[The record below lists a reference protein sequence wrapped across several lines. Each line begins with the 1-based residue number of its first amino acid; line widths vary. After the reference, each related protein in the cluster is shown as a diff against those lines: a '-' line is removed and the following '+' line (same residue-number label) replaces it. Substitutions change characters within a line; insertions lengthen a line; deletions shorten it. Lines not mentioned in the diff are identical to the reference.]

1 MKSIKR
7 IALLF
12 SLSVAVSLTSFA
24 QTRIVNTGVLPQG
37 QFIDFGGSYPQGGV
51 VNPSDSLQVS
61 DSIAYFIPVQHTNN
75 VAPYYTWYWNKIGA
89 GTATVTLTF
98 LQSNDNVNWFA
109 VPKGVAMSAYTKT
122 YTLSANTWSNV
133 SFAVDTAKF
142 EGRYMKVYFITS
154 NTASVKGK
162 IFNRLKVSY

>member
-1 MKSIKR
+1 MKKLVLLTAVLALFA
-7 IALLF
+7 IA
-12 SLSVAVSLTSFA
+12 AEC
-24 QTRIVNTGVLPQG
+24 QTRVVNTGVVPQG

-75 VAPYYTWYWNKIGA
+75 VFPYMTWYWNKIGA

-109 VPKGVAMSAYTKT
+109 VPQGVAKAAYTKS

-133 SFAVDTAKF
+133 SFKTDTATF

-154 NTASVKGK
+154 ATASVKGK
-162 IFNRLKVSY
+162 IFNRLKATY